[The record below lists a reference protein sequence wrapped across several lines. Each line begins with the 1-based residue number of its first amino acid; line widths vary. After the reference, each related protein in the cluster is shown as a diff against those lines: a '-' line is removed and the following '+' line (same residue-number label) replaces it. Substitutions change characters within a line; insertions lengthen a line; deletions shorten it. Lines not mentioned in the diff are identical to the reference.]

1 MACRNRIIEPSTFS
15 NPVPEGTRN
24 GLFAMTATE
33 VFVQYTC
40 DRMPTCRKPGLQD
53 EGGKQRQRDSV
64 DDQPDSPPVPNKC
77 PIPGTGSAELP
88 LGDRPLEGHLAWQ
101 GGPWPCDDLPFTG
114 SSRRMKT
121 WKTHGLSLSPL
132 AVMRWVPAVNAK
144 RAVDT
149 MDRVFAKLPRNDR
162 TIHGHVYLSG
172 LSSTSRFSFPQRA
185 NIWNATAAQIVGGFL
200 SDRPSPRHSRN
211 PFRGTDRPVSPSPSR
226 KSNTAAIA
234 GGVAG
239 GVVAIAAIAGLA
251 QQRAKAP
258 PAASLVN
265 DVPPPLLPSPMTQV
279 HPASSPSYADYTEGS
294 RMSLYLQEHIQASTP
309 SVNVPVSYDGYSNGS
324 SPTNMQP
331 LRPQG
336 YHGLP
341 TV

>member
-1 MACRNRIIEPSTFS
+1 MCLQMLSDPLPSTMRPEERGSLSAPRRAAIVSLFSLFAVTVYLVSTCYGGAFGVVSLPDVGDSYSSPTIEKAQESKLVLVQHRDIQSHKCLRRIPIWPVEIVRLSSIALPFAQFFPSRFRWFEYSRNCTGIIEPSTFS

-121 WKTHGLSLSPL
+121 WKTHGLSFVYNNSLIHSMSKE
-132 AVMRWVPAVNAK
+132 VYC
-144 RAVDT
+144 T
-149 MDRVFAKLPRNDR
+149 CQCNDR
-162 TIHGHVYLSG
+162 
-172 LSSTSRFSFPQRA
+172 
-185 NIWNATAAQIVGGFL
+185 
-200 SDRPSPRHSRN
+200 
-211 PFRGTDRPVSPSPSR
+211 
-226 KSNTAAIA
+226 
-234 GGVAG
+234 
-239 GVVAIAAIAGLA
+239 
-251 QQRAKAP
+251 
-258 PAASLVN
+258 
-265 DVPPPLLPSPMTQV
+265 
-279 HPASSPSYADYTEGS
+279 
-294 RMSLYLQEHIQASTP
+294 QASVT
-309 SVNVPVSYDGYSNGS
+309 
-324 SPTNMQP
+324 
-331 LRPQG
+331 
-336 YHGLP
+336 
-341 TV
+341 